1 MKELIAKCLPTYDII
16 DKIGEGIHGTVY
28 RVKDPFKERA
38 VKIVPIRVERS
49 RLYKT
54 ETDLDTKVSQD
65 FHAVREYYET
75 IKGDGV
81 IAVYDFHLVDK
92 HVSRKEAEAHLV
104 ILMELCPTN
113 LQDYVID
120 RFPISSGE
128 AIHYMKS
135 LARVL
140 DRLSR
145 STRSSFLLT
154 DFKPSNLLLS
164 EDNRLMIGD
173 LGGLKRLSS
182 VSTITNAQFTPNWS
196 APELVLKGDRPT
208 LFSAVYSYGLVAYYI
223 WEGQLPYESEDFI
236 ERIRLIRDK
245 GTHYDNPGIP
255 VAIHDLILQCLTF
268 EPEERPGSFAEIID
282 RIEQI
287 EGDSITPAKILPF
300 RGRRRASQPAPEREE
315 LSETIEMA
323 PVNSKILTDTGSSS
337 GFKSDSNSSSGF
349 GSGSGSKRPSSV
361 SGVSRASTE
370 TWREPRTGM
379 EFVRITGGSFMMGCR
394 DDDPL
399 AYSHEKPAH
408 QVQVEDF
415 WVGRFPVTQ
424 FQWKT
429 VMGSNPSHFIKT
441 PEHPVEQVS
450 WDDVQRFLQKFN
462 EYPKAGGLFC
472 LPTEGQWEYA
482 ARSGGRDELYA
493 GGYDI
498 EDACWYKDNSD
509 HSTCEV
515 GLKKPNGLGL
525 YDMCGNVMEW
535 CDDYFDEDA
544 YRKALRN
551 IPASPRHVMERAVRG
566 GAFNLDARRC
576 RTAAR
581 RRMAQGLK
589 YVNLG
594 FRVAIVTPA
603 LS

>member
-28 RVKDPFKERA
+28 RVRDPFKERA

-120 RFPISSGE
+120 RFPVSCGE
-128 AIHYMKS
+128 AIYYMKS

-145 STRSSFLLT
+145 SPRSSFLLT

-236 ERIRLIRDK
+236 ERIRLIREK
-245 GTHYDNPGIP
+245 GTRYDNPGIP
-255 VAIHDLILQCLTF
+255 VAIHDLILQCLSF
-268 EPEERPGSFAEIID
+268 EPENRPGSFAEIID

-287 EGDSITPAKILPF
+287 EGASVTPPNVLPF
-300 RGRRRASQPAPEREE
+300 RVRRPARQPDPVKDD
-315 LSETIEMA
+315 LSETLEMI
-323 PVNSKILTDTGSSS
+323 PVITKPETGLRSSS
-337 GFKSDSNSSSGF
+337 SSSSGF
-349 GSGSGSKRPSSV
+349 GSGSGSKKPISSAL
-361 SGVSRASTE
+361 SRISAE
-370 TWREPRTGM
+370 IWREPRTGM
-379 EFVRITGGSFMMGCR
+379 EFVRIAGGTFMMGCR

-399 AYSHEKPAH
+399 AFGHEKPAH

-415 WVGRFPVTQ
+415 WLARFPVTQ

-472 LPTEGQWEYA
+472 LPTERQWEYA
-482 ARSGGRDELYA
+482 ARSGGRDERYA
-493 GGYDI
+493 GGADI
-498 EDACWYKDNSD
+498 GDVCWYKDNSD
-509 HSTCEV
+509 HSTREV

-525 YDMCGNVMEW
+525 FDMCGNVMEW

-544 YRKALRN
+544 YRKAIKN
-551 IPASPRHVMERAVRG
+551 IPASPRHVMERTVRG
-566 GAFNLDARRC
+566 GAFNLDDRRC

-594 FRVAIVTPA
+594 FRVAIVAPP
-603 LS
+603 LP